1 MTINILIADDHKIV
15 CDGLATLLKA
25 EADMVVVAKASNGR
39 DAVKLAEKFAP
50 EIVILDVAMPDLNGM
65 EAARQILSARPST
78 KVIALSMHADRRY
91 VTGMLSA
98 GASGY
103 LLKDCMFGDL
113 IRAIRTV
120 RSGQV
125 YLSPSIAGI
134 VVEELIHPRTQ
145 DYASR
150 LAQKPLSSRE
160 REVLQ
165 LLAEG
170 HNTQDI
176 AKRLFLSV
184 KTIETHRRKIMEKL
198 GLQSIAQLIKYAIRE
213 GLTSLEK

>member
-1 MTINILIADDHKIV
+1 LIADDHKIV

-25 EADMVVVAKASNGR
+25 EPDMVVVAQASNGR
-39 DAVKLAEKFAP
+39 DAVRLAQKFSP
-50 EIVILDVAMPDLNGM
+50 EIVIMDVTMPDLNGI
-65 EAARQILSARPST
+65 EAVRQILSAHRST
-78 KVIALSMHADRRY
+78 KVIALSMHSDRRY

-103 LLKDCMFGDL
+103 LLKDCVYGDL

-120 RSGQV
+120 QAGQV

-134 VVEELIHPRTQ
+134 VVEELVHPRIRG
-145 DYASR
+145 YASR
-150 LAQKPLSSRE
+150 LNQKPLSPRE

-170 HNTQDI
+170 HSTQDI
-176 AKRLFLSV
+176 AKRLYLSV

-198 GLQSIAQLIKYAIRE
+198 GLHSIAQLIKYAIRE

>member
-1 MTINILIADDHKIV
+1 MTVHILIADDHKIV

-25 EADMVVVAKASNGR
+25 EPDMVVVAQASNGR
-39 DAVKLAEKFAP
+39 EAVKLAQKYAP
-50 EIVILDVAMPDLNGM
+50 EIVIMDVAMPDLNGI
-65 EAARQILSARPST
+65 EAVRQILSTHRST

-103 LLKDCMFGDL
+103 LLKDCVFGDL

-145 DYASR
+145 GHTSQ
-150 LAQKPLSSRE
+150 LPQQPLSSRE

-170 HNTQDI
+170 HSTQDI
-176 AKRLFLSV
+176 A
-184 KTIETHRRKIMEKL
+184 
-198 GLQSIAQLIKYAIRE
+198 
-213 GLTSLEK
+213 

>member
-1 MTINILIADDHKIV
+1 MIADDHKIV

-25 EADMVVVAKASNGR
+25 EPDIEVVAQASNGR
-39 DAVKLAEKFAP
+39 EAVRLAQKFSP
-50 EIVILDVAMPDLNGM
+50 EIVIMDVAMPDLNGI
-65 EAARQILSARPST
+65 EAVRQILSAHRST

-103 LLKDCMFGDL
+103 LLKDCVFGDL

-120 RSGQV
+120 QSGQV

-134 VVEELIHPRTQ
+134 VVKELIHPRAQGYTSQ
-145 DYASR
+145 
-150 LAQKPLSSRE
+150 LPQKPLSSRE

-170 HNTQDI
+170 HSTQDI
-176 AKRLFLSV
+176 AKRLYLSV
-184 KTIETHRRKIMEKL
+184 KTIETHRRKIMDKL
-198 GLQSIAQLIKYAIRE
+198 ELHSIAQLIKYAIRE

>member
-1 MTINILIADDHKIV
+1 LIADDHKIV

-25 EADMVVVAKASNGR
+25 EPDMVVVAQASNGR
-39 DAVKLAEKFAP
+39 DAVRLAQKFSP
-50 EIVILDVAMPDLNGM
+50 EIVIMDVTMPDLNGI
-65 EAARQILSARPST
+65 EAVRQILSANRST
-78 KVIALSMHADRRY
+78 KVIALSMHSDRRY

-103 LLKDCMFGDL
+103 LLKDCVFGDL

-120 RSGQV
+120 QAGQV
-125 YLSPSIAGI
+125 YLSPNIAGI
-134 VVEELIHPRTQ
+134 VVEELIHPRMRG
-145 DYASR
+145 YASR
-150 LAQKPLSSRE
+150 LTTQKLLSPRE

-176 AKRLFLSV
+176 AKSLYLSV
-184 KTIETHRRKIMEKL
+184 KTVETHRRKIMEKL
-198 GLQSIAQLIKYAIRE
+198 GLHSIAQLIKYAIRE

>member
-1 MTINILIADDHKIV
+1 MIADDHKIV

-25 EADMVVVAKASNGR
+25 EPDMVVVAQASNGR
-39 DAVKLAEKFAP
+39 DAVRLAQKFSP
-50 EIVILDVAMPDLNGM
+50 EIVIMDVTMPDLNGI
-65 EAARQILSARPST
+65 EAVRQILSAHRST
-78 KVIALSMHADRRY
+78 KVIALSMHSDRRY

-103 LLKDCMFGDL
+103 LLKDCVFGDL

-120 RSGQV
+120 QSGQV

-134 VVEELIHPRTQ
+134 VVEELIRPQMRGYVSPLTTQ
-145 DYASR
+145 
-150 LAQKPLSSRE
+150 KTLSSRE

-176 AKRLFLSV
+176 AKSLYLSV
-184 KTIETHRRKIMEKL
+184 KTVETHRRKIMEKL
-198 GLQSIAQLIKYAIRE
+198 GLHSIAQLIKYAIRE

>member
-1 MTINILIADDHKIV
+1 LPINILIADDHKIM

-25 EADMVVVAKASNGR
+25 EPDMVVVAQASNGR
-39 DAVKLAEKFAP
+39 EAVKLAGKFAP
-50 EIVILDVAMPDLNGM
+50 EIVILDVAMPDLNGI
-65 EAARQILSARPST
+65 EAARQILSAHRFT
-78 KVIALSMHADRRY
+78 KIIALSMHADRRY

-103 LLKDCMFGDL
+103 LLKDCVFGDL
-113 IRAIRTV
+113 VRAIRTV

-134 VVEELIHPRTQ
+134 VVDELRHPRTQ

-170 HNTQDI
+170 HSTQDI
-176 AKRLFLSV
+176 AKRLYLSV

-198 GLQSIAQLIKYAIRE
+198 GFQSIAQLIKYAIRE

>member
-1 MTINILIADDHKIV
+1 MTVHILIADDHKIV

-25 EADMVVVAKASNGR
+25 EPDMVVVAQASNGR
-39 DAVKLAEKFAP
+39 DAVRLAQKFSP
-50 EIVILDVAMPDLNGM
+50 EIVIMDVTMPDLNGI
-65 EAARQILSARPST
+65 EAVRQILSVHRST
-78 KVIALSMHADRRY
+78 KVIALSMHSDRRY

-103 LLKDCMFGDL
+103 LLKDCVYGDL

-120 RSGQV
+120 QAGQV

-134 VVEELIHPRTQ
+134 VVEELVHPRMRG
-145 DYASR
+145 DASR
-150 LAQKPLSSRE
+150 LPQKPLSPRE

-170 HNTQDI
+170 HTTQDI
-176 AKRLFLSV
+176 AKILYLSV
-184 KTIETHRRKIMEKL
+184 KTVETHRRKIMEKL
-198 GLQSIAQLIKYAIRE
+198 ELHSIAQLIKYAIRE